1 MKKRVVSYN
10 FKFYV
15 VHAFPVGNTFI
26 SSVRL
31 KLAKNQSNAE
41 QYPEVEILLLFT
53 FFVHINIQ
61 K

>member
-15 VHAFPVGNTFI
+15 VHASLVGNTFI
-26 SSVRL
+26 SNVRL
-31 KLAKNQSNAE
+31 KLAKNQPNAK
-41 QYPEVEILLLFT
+41 QYPEVELLLLFT
-53 FFVHINIQ
+53 FFVHIIIQ